1 MSAVWLTAPQRTD
14 QGVHTKPVDR
24 KWRSTGMC
32 AQGAGMTITPFD
44 DPIAFHRRWGHP
56 DVSHLHALATS
67 DPLLFAADHVMSGD
81 RRVGS
86 VALCVAL
93 RQGPTGL
100 ICIPDAPPDPTDT
113 DCLALLGT
121 AIQGVSDP
129 DADQGTHHAVRALG
143 IVHHRLG
150 RRGASDSDRRWAL
163 ALKAMSL
170 AFGIEP
176 IGVMAR
182 LYDGSLVRVD
192 VPDVLP
198 GDYLPAA

>member
-1 MSAVWLTAPQRTD
+1 
-14 QGVHTKPVDR
+14 
-24 KWRSTGMC
+24 
-32 AQGAGMTITPFD
+32 MTTTPFD

-129 DADQGTHHAVRALG
+129 DADHGAHHAVRALG

-163 ALKAMSL
+163 ALKAGPWPSASSPSVSWRACMTAPWCGWMCPTS
-170 AFGIEP
+170 
-176 IGVMAR
+176 
-182 LYDGSLVRVD
+182 YRVTTSR
-192 VPDVLP
+192 PP
-198 GDYLPAA
+198 N